1 MHDLIVIGSGPAGYV
16 AAERAGQLG
25 KKVLIVERAEH
36 LGGVCLNTGCIPTKS
51 MLYSAKLYAHA
62 LHGEA
67 FGVTAKEVTF
77 DYARVKARTEGIQKK
92 LRGGIDFLMKHAKA
106 DVVRGTATVT
116 SPKRITV
123 DGKSY
128 EGANL
133 LVCTG
138 SEAAIPPVN
147 GLRDN
152 DKVVTNVG
160 ILAQEKLA
168 DHLCIIGAGVIGTEF
183 ACLYANAG
191 KKVTVV
197 EMLPQICGNTDPDLT
212 KIVLNGLKKKGV
224 DFHLNATVEKVD
236 GSRVTYRGKDGK
248 AATVDADRVLVATG
262 RSVNTTGFGLEALGI
277 DMDRGGIKVNE
288 KAQTNVPGVWAAG
301 DVTGRWQLA
310 HFASRQATVAVN
322 NMFGREDICREDAVP
337 CVVYTDPEIASVGL
351 TEQMAADKGIAV
363 KTGSFN
369 MGANG
374 RFLAETAGER
384 GVCKVVTGA
393 ERGEILG
400 VHMVAPYAS
409 EMIAAAAA
417 LIETELRGRDVEEL
431 IFPHPTMCEAIHDAA
446 FSLR

>member
-1 MHDLIVIGSGPAGYV
+1 MYDLIVIGSGPAGYV

-25 KKVLIVERAEH
+25 KKVLIVERSEH

-51 MLYSAKLYAHA
+51 MLYSAKLYNHT

-92 LRGGIDFLMKHAKA
+92 LRGGIAFLMKHAKA
-106 DVVRGTATVT
+106 DVVRGAATVT
-116 SPKRITV
+116 SPNSITC
-123 DGKSY
+123 DGTAY

-133 LVCTG
+133 LICTG
-138 SEAAIPPVN
+138 SEAAVPPIE
-147 GLRDN
+147 GLKGN

-160 ILAQEKLA
+160 ILAQERMV

-191 KKVTVV
+191 KKVTAV
-197 EMLPQICGNTDPDLT
+197 EMLPQICGNTEADLT
-212 KIVLNGLKKKGV
+212 KIVQKSLEKKGV
-224 DFHLNATVEKVD
+224 AFFLNATVEKVE
-236 GSRVTYRGKDGK
+236 GSRVTFRDAAGKTD
-248 AATVDADRVLVATG
+248 TVDADLVLVATG
-262 RSVNTTGFGLEALGI
+262 RTVNTTGFGLEAIGV
-277 DMDRGGIKVNE
+277 DMDRGGIKVNDR
-288 KAQTNVPGVWAAG
+288 AQTNVPGVWAAG

-322 NMFGREDICREDAVP
+322 VMFGREDTCREDAVP
-337 CVVYTDPEIASVGL
+337 AVVYTDPEIASVGL
-351 TEQMAADKGIAV
+351 TEAMAAEQGIPV
-363 KTGSFN
+363 KTGTFN

-374 RFLAETAGER
+374 RFLAETNGER
-384 GVCKVVTGA
+384 GICKVVAGA
-393 ERGEILG
+393 ERGTILG

-431 IFPHPTMCEAIHDAA
+431 IFPHPTMCEAMHDAA